1 MNGESILD
9 AMNYLDDDLIT
20 ATAKIRQRKKRPYL
34 YVMAAAA
41 ACLCLLL
48 IPQNEKSFAPTEAQ
62 DNAYSGL
69 TDRYYGDT
77 KAEAPAENAP
87 EVPAAGTANSGSV
100 IAVTVCITELHDNAF
115 VGSIPTDAD
124 GSIRG
129 NEEIIIQCEPAVLA
143 HIKVGDMLRI
153 QYQTGEPNTLL
164 EYQIVT
170 DHE

>member
-1 MNGESILD
+1 MNGEAILD

-20 ATAKIRQRKKRPYL
+20 ATAKIRVRKKKSYL
-34 YVMAAAA
+34 FVLAAAA

-48 IPQNEKSFAPTEAQ
+48 IPQNEKSFAPTESV

-77 KAEAPAENAP
+77 KAETP
-87 EVPAAGTANSGSV
+87 EISAGGTANSASV
-100 IAVTVCITELHDNAF
+100 IAVTVCITELRDDAF

-129 NEEIIIQCEPAVLA
+129 NEEIIIQCDAAVLA

-153 QYQTGEPNTLL
+153 QYQTGDPNTLL
-164 EYQIVT
+164 EYQLVT
-170 DHE
+170 DYE

>member
-20 ATAKIRQRKKRPYL
+20 ATAKIRDRKKKSCL
-34 YVMAAAA
+34 FVLAAAA

-48 IPQNEKSFAPTEAQ
+48 IPQNEKSFAPTEA

-87 EVPAAGTANSGSV
+87 EVPAAGTANSASV
-100 IAVTVCITELHDNAF
+100 IAVTVCITELCDNAF

-129 NEEIIIQCEPAVLA
+129 NEEIIIQCDAAVLSN
-143 HIKVGDMLRI
+143 IKVGDTLRI
-153 QYQTGEPNTLL
+153 QYRTGEHNTLL

>member
-1 MNGESILD
+1 MTQSKTIAG
-9 AMNYLDDDLIT
+9 
-20 ATAKIRQRKKRPYL
+20 KRVL
-34 YVMAAAA
+34 MTVLAAAA

-87 EVPAAGTANSGSV
+87 EVPAAGTANSASV
-100 IAVTVCITELHDNAF
+100 IAVTVCITELRDNAF

-129 NEEIIIQCEPAVLA
+129 NEEIIIQCDAAVLSN
-143 HIKVGDMLRI
+143 IKVGDTLRI
-153 QYQTGEPNTLL
+153 QYRTGEHNTLL
-164 EYQIVT
+164 EYQLVT

>member
-1 MNGESILD
+1 MNGESVLD

-20 ATAKIRQRKKRPYL
+20 ATAKIRVRKKKSYL
-34 YVMAAAA
+34 FVLAAAA

-48 IPQNEKSFAPTEAQ
+48 IPQNEKSFAPMESA

-77 KAEAPAENAP
+77 KAEAPAETL
-87 EVPAAGTANSGSV
+87 EIPAGGTANSASV
-100 IAVTVCITELHDNAF
+100 IAVTVCITELRDDAF
-115 VGSIPTDAD
+115 VGKIPTDAD

-153 QYQTGEPNTLL
+153 QYRTGNPNTLL
-164 EYQIVT
+164 EYQLIT
-170 DHE
+170 DPE

>member
-9 AMNYLDDDLIT
+9 AMNYLDDDLIA

-48 IPQNEKSFAPTEAQ
+48 IPQNEKSFAPTEA
-62 DNAYSGL
+62 DNAFSGL

-77 KAEAPAENAP
+77 KAEAPAETP
-87 EVPAAGTANSGSV
+87 EIPAGGTANSASV
-100 IAVTVCITELHDNAF
+100 IAVTVCITELRDNAF
-115 VGSIPTDAD
+115 VGNIPTDAD

-129 NEEIIIQCEPAVLA
+129 NEEIIIQCDAAVLA
-143 HIKVGDMLRI
+143 NIKVGDMLRI
-153 QYQTGEPNTLL
+153 QYRTGNPNTLL
-164 EYQIVT
+164 EYQLIT

>member
-9 AMNYLDDDLIT
+9 AMNYLDDDLIA

-48 IPQNEKSFAPTEAQ
+48 IPQNEKSFAPTEA
-62 DNAYSGL
+62 DNAFSGL

-87 EVPAAGTANSGSV
+87 EVPAAGTANSASV
-100 IAVTVCITELHDNAF
+100 IAVTVCVTELRDDAF
-115 VGSIPTDAD
+115 VGSVTTDAD
-124 GSIRG
+124 GSVRG
-129 NEEIIIQCEPAVLA
+129 NEEIIIQCDAAVLA
-143 HIKVGDMLRI
+143 HIKVGDTLRI
-153 QYQTGEPNTLL
+153 QYRKGERNTLL
-164 EYQIVT
+164 EYQLVT